1 MKFEDKYI
9 STDENTKKADTSK
22 IILSDDAYAIG
33 EMIQKL
39 IKKIERVG
47 GLLR

>member
-22 IILSDDAYAIG
+22 ITLSDDAYALG
-33 EMIQKL
+33 ELLQVL
-39 IKKIERVG
+39 INQIERTG
-47 GLLR
+47 RMLR